1 MKYKVT
7 TTSATVA
14 QAQPTESIFNTPE
27 QATELFTSLIMLDS
41 SLPRNT
47 SFRLINAFLRGDDSF
62 TALGH
67 TNHYTIQRV
76 P

>member
-1 MKYKVT
+1 VRYRVT

-14 QAQPTESIFNTPE
+14 QAEPTETIYDSAE
-27 QATELFTSLIMLDS
+27 DAAELFTRLLMLDS

-47 SFRLINAFLRGDDSF
+47 SFRLITAFLRGDDSF

-67 TNHYTIQRV
+67 TNHYTLQRV

>member
-1 MKYKVT
+1 MRYRVVT
-7 TTSATVA
+7 TAATVA
-14 QAQPTESIFNTPE
+14 KSEPTETIYEDPE
-27 QATELFTSLIMLDS
+27 LASELFMRLIMLDGTVPHS
-41 SLPRNT
+41 TGHRLVTSL
-47 SFRLINAFLRGDDSF
+47 LRGDDSF

>member
-1 MKYKVT
+1 VRFRVT
-7 TTSATVA
+7 TTSATTF
-14 QAQPTESIFNTPE
+14 QAEPTETFYDTAE
-27 QATELFTSLIMLDS
+27 EAAELFTRLLMLDS

-47 SFRLINAFLRGDDSF
+47 SFRLITAFLRGDDSF

-67 TNHYTIQRV
+67 TNHYTLQRV

>member
-1 MKYKVT
+1 MKFRVT

-14 QAQPTESIFNTPE
+14 QSEPTETVFDSAE
-27 QATELFTSLIMLDS
+27 EAADLFTSLLMLDS

-47 SFRLINAFLRGDDSF
+47 SFRLITAFLRGDTSF

>member
-1 MKYKVT
+1 MRYRVT

-14 QAQPTESIFNTPE
+14 QAEPTETIFQSAE
-27 QATELFTSLIMLDS
+27 EAGELFLSLLMLDG

-47 SFRLINAFLRGDDSF
+47 AFRMVTSFLRGDDSF

>member
-1 MKYKVT
+1 MRYRVT

-14 QAQPTESIFNTPE
+14 RSEPTETTYDSPE
-27 QATELFTSLIMLDS
+27 LATELFASLIMLDS

-47 SFRLINAFLRGDDSF
+47 SFRLLTAFLRGDDSF

-67 TNHYTIQRV
+67 DNHYTIQRV

>member
-1 MKYKVT
+1 MKFRVT

-14 QAQPTESIFNTPE
+14 QSEPTESVFDSAEEAAN
-27 QATELFTSLIMLDS
+27 LFVSLLMLDS
-41 SLPRNT
+41 SVPRNT
-47 SFRLINAFLRGDDSF
+47 SLRLITAMLRGDDSF
-62 TALGH
+62 TALAH

>member
-1 MKYKVT
+1 MKFRVT

-14 QAQPTESIFNTPE
+14 QAEPTETVFDSAE
-27 QATELFTSLIMLDS
+27 EAADLFTSLLMLDS

-47 SFRLINAFLRGDDSF
+47 SFRLITSFLRGDDSF

>member
-1 MKYKVT
+1 MRYRVS

-14 QAQPTESIFNTPE
+14 HSEPTTSTLNTPE
-27 QATELFTSLIMLDS
+27 EAAELFTSIIMLDS

-47 SFRLINAFLRGDDSF
+47 SFRLITAFLRGDDSF